1 MRCINNPHWR
11 WLTIALLVV
20 TATGCVSPA
29 PSPLD
34 ATIPQTARP
43 IQADPQE
50 FHFAMVGDRTAG
62 HRVGV
67 FEQAMAQLNL
77 LRPEFV
83 INVGDLIEGY
93 SEDQATINAQ
103 WDEIEEFTQRLGMKF
118 FYVPGNHDISND
130 LQRREWNRRFGKDH
144 YHFVYKNVLFV
155 VLNTED
161 PPPPKS
167 NKRALLSEYGGAA
180 MGKVMQ
186 ALQANPDA
194 DFPDDPKLMELA
206 RKVRSADAVNISPRQ
221 VESVRQTLARNKDVR
236 WTVFL
241 MHRPGWRYQSGEF
254 RQIERM
260 TADRPYSMFA
270 GHFHKYAYE
279 QRNGRDYITLGTTG
293 GSQPTGS
300 VDHLMWVTM
309 TSNGPEIANILQS
322 GLSDR
327 KRLAVDVTKP
337 EPVDMSRH

>member
-1 MRCINNPHWR
+1 MRYTNNRHWR

-34 ATIPQTARP
+34 ATIPQTAKP
-43 IQADPQE
+43 IQADSQE
-50 FHFAMVGDRTAG
+50 FHFAMVGDRTGG
-62 HRVGV
+62 HRVGI

-93 SEDQATINAQ
+93 SEDQAAINSQ
-103 WDEIEEFTQRLGMKF
+103 WDEIEGFTNRLGMKF
-118 FYVPGNHDISND
+118 FYVPGNHDISNN
-130 LQRREWNRRFGKDH
+130 LQRREWNRRFGRDY

-167 NKRALLSEYGGAA
+167 DKRTLMSEYGIAA

-194 DFPDDPKLMELA
+194 DFPGDPKLMELVQ
-206 RKVRSADAVNISPRQ
+206 KVRGVDTVNISSQ
-221 VESVRQTLARNKDVR
+221 QIESVRQTLEQNRDVR

-241 MHRPGWRYQSGEF
+241 MHRPGWRYKSGEF

-279 QRNGRDYITLGTTG
+279 QHNDRDYITLGTTG
-293 GSQPTGS
+293 GAQPTGGA
-300 VDHLMWVTM
+300 DHVMWVTM
-309 TSNGPEIANILQS
+309 TANGPEIANILQS
-322 GLSDR
+322 GLSNR
-327 KRLAVDVTKP
+327 KRLAVDATPPKP
-337 EPVDMSRH
+337 EDPNRH